1 MCYNRAE
8 KDVIAKMRIRLI
20 LCAIVLL
27 ILASCSQSVGDPL
40 TTPPETGA
48 VTLKVWAWRG
58 NYNGE
63 ALRIAYEHY
72 KRANPDISID
82 IANIGRDEILSR
94 LRIKLSIKDYD
105 GLPDIV
111 LIEDY
116 HIQEFLRKF
125 PGEIRALSPALNRGT
140 YERCAEEAVSLDG
153 VMYGTPLDSGAA
165 VMFYRV
171 DSIEAAGYSAQDM
184 EDLTWDK
191 YIEIGKAVKEKT
203 GMLMLTLTPTDLWQI
218 RLMLQSAGQW
228 YVKDDGVTV
237 NLADNPVLKDA
248 INTYIS
254 IVKSGIALQVSGYDQ
269 EYSAVDEE
277 RVATVLTGSWRFQLM
292 ASIANANEGKWAITR
307 IPRMDIHDS
316 VNSSALGGYAWY
328 ILDKAENADVALD
341 FLLSTLQSDMD
352 LINELAG
359 ELALVYPL
367 KDAGDLPE
375 YSKPYDSFY
384 GSPTLKDLFEI
395 IKDVPPVDY
404 GMHTYQIDRLIEHSV
419 QLIMQGV
426 NIDDAL
432 QNAQMAAEA
441 IT

>member
-1 MCYNRAE
+1 M
-8 KDVIAKMRIRLI
+8 AKMRIRLI
-20 LCAIVLL
+20 QCAIVVLL
-27 ILASCSQSVGDPL
+27 ILASCSQSVGDTQ

-48 VTLKVWAWRG
+48 VTLRVWTWRR

-63 ALRIAYEHY
+63 ALKIAHEHF
-72 KRANPDISID
+72 KRSHPDVEID

-94 LRIKLSIKDYD
+94 LKIKLSIKDYE

-116 HIQEFLRKF
+116 QIQEFLRKF
-125 PGEIRALSPALNRGT
+125 PGEIRALSPALDMGT
-140 YERCAEEAVSLDG
+140 YEQCAVKAVSLDG

-165 VMFYRV
+165 VMFYRADCV
-171 DSIEAAGYSAQDM
+171 EAAGYSAEDM
-184 EDLTWDK
+184 ENLTWAK

-218 RLMLQSAGQW
+218 RLMLQSVGQW
-228 YVKDDGVTV
+228 YVKDDGLTV
-237 NLADNPVLKDA
+237 NLADNPALKDA

-269 EYSAVDEE
+269 EYGAVEE
-277 RVATVLTGSWRFQLM
+277 GRVATVLTGSWRFQTM
-292 ASIANANEGKWAITR
+292 ASIAKAQEGKWAITR
-307 IPRMDIHDS
+307 IPRMDIQDS

-341 FLLSTLQSDMD
+341 FLLSTLPSDMD
-352 LINELAG
+352 LIDELAG
-359 ELALVYPL
+359 ELDLVYPL
-367 KDAGDLPE
+367 KGAGDLPE

-384 GSPTLKDLFEI
+384 GRPTLKNIFDM

-404 GMHTYQIDRLIEHSV
+404 GMHTYPIDRLIEYSV
-419 QLIMQGV
+419 QLIMQGAD
-426 NIDDAL
+426 IDVAL
-432 QNAQMAAEA
+432 QNAQIAAEA